1 MARAGAFHHLIYI
14 KAMMADTGLHIIKDP
29 QKTALTASLGAEGVF
44 GPEFEKKK
52 FKGQTREGQT
62 TY

>member
-1 MARAGAFHHLIYI
+1 MALAGAFHHLICI

-44 GPEFEKKK
+44 GPEFEKKI
-52 FKGQTREGQT
+52 
-62 TY
+62 